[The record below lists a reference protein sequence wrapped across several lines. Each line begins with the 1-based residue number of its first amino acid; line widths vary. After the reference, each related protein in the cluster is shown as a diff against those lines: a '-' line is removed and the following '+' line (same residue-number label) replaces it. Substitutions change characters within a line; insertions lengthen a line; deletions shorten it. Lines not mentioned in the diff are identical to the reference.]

1 MIDYNSLQPHQQRVM
16 DEYTELHERVFKL
29 NQFTE
34 GEVFPTLSSVD
45 KDLLTQQ
52 LKCMQQ
58 YVSILYKRIE
68 RF

>member
-1 MIDYNSLQPHQQRVM
+1 MMDYNSLQPHQQRVM

-29 NQFTE
+29 EQFTE
-34 GEVFPTLSSVD
+34 SLTFLTLSSVD
-45 KDLLTQQ
+45 RDLLIQQ